1 MKKTSPF
8 CNRRTFVVLLF
19 LAALLLPSV
28 SSASSA
34 AMKEED
40 REKPK
45 PVFSRQGDIITAKL
59 IPRAKS
65 TSITIDFQMAGNG
78 TLTAV
83 NAFDINKALSPQIN
97 IKDFRSDLFHIDIEG
112 VVPGGEAI
120 LSVSSVFFTSST
132 SFWVFNEHLPTP
144 WMDSKAENIA
154 LGEKVQKFVVRIQDG
169 GQFDSDGA
177 ANGRITMIAGPSD
190 SFWGYVLGT
199 LFIRFFGVFIVLGVL
214 MIGML
219 LSGQIFQ
226 KLEKK
231 SKMPQPATPEAATP
245 PYTVP
250 PAPVYDLPPSKPLDA
265 VTPEMAAAIGA
276 ALAIHLAPEK
286 TAAPAHAHKTV
297 HNTIQTAPSW
307 AMDGRRQIM
316 SDRSMVFNRI
326 KG

>member
-1 MKKTSPF
+1 MKKQISLVHAKNGLRVAAF
-8 CNRRTFVVLLF
+8 LLF
-19 LAALLLPSV
+19 LLPCV
-28 SSASSA
+28 SWASAP
-34 AMKEED
+34 ED
-40 REKPK
+40 LEKPK
-45 PVFSRQGDIITAKL
+45 PAFTRAGDIITAKL

-65 TSITIDFQMAGNG
+65 NSVTIDFQMAGDG

-83 NAFDINKALSPQIN
+83 NAFDIYKALSPQIN
-97 IKDFRSDLFHIDIEG
+97 VKDFRSDLFHIDIDG
-112 VVPGGEAI
+112 VVPGGEVT
-120 LSVSSVFFTSST
+120 LSVSSAFFTSST

-144 WMDSKAENIA
+144 WMDSKAENIP
-154 LGEKVQKFVVRIQDG
+154 LGEKVYKFVVRIQDG

-226 KLEKK
+226 FLEKK
-231 SKMPQPATPEAATP
+231 SKMPKPATPEATEP
-245 PYTVP
+245 PKAKP

-276 ALAIHLAPEK
+276 ALAMHLAARKMPA
-286 TAAPAHAHKTV
+286 TATAPAYEAV
-297 HNTIQTAPSW
+297 QTAPSW
-307 AMDGRRQIM
+307 AVDGRRQIM
-316 SDRSMVFNRI
+316 SDRSMVFNRV
-326 KG
+326 K